1 MTRRGSSI
9 GRIVLIALAGLYG
22 AFAPHGTSGQAQ
34 RAQPSV
40 PEYRVDPFWPQ
51 PLPENWIL
59 AEVSGVAVDSRDH
72 VWIVQRPRTLTEKD
86 GPPPTSVCCVPAPP
100 VIEFDP
106 AGKVVQA
113 WGGSEGY
120 VWPAREHGI
129 SVDPQGNVWV
139 TYTGP
144 MDHIVTKFTRS
155 GKFLLDLGRRG
166 MTRGIND
173 TETLGSPTQATVDGP
188 ANEVYVADGEGS
200 GNANRR
206 VIVFDATTGAYK
218 RRWNAYG
225 TPTTGPG
232 PKYDPAAPLPR
243 EFVGSVHCVRI
254 SHDGLVYVCDR
265 GANRVQSF
273 RKDGTFV
280 NEVVI
285 AKATVQTG
293 STWDLDFTPDQR
305 FLLVADGANQK
316 VWIVQRDSMKVVGS
330 FGRAGHSAGQFLWP
344 NGIAVDSKGNV
355 FVGEVTGGNRVQKF
369 VPVRRAGSGR

>member
-1 MTRRGSSI
+1 MRFRASTISG
-9 GRIVLIALAGLYG
+9 IVLIGAAVLYG
-22 AFAPHGTSGQAQ
+22 TFNLRGSAAQGQRVQAV
-34 RAQPSV
+34 V
-40 PEYRVDPFWPQ
+40 PEYRVDPFWPKA
-51 PLPENWIL
+51 LPENWIL
-59 AEVSGVAVDSRDH
+59 SEVSGVAVDSRDH
-72 VWIVQRPRTLTEKD
+72 VWIVHRPGRLTDKD
-86 GPPPTSVCCVPAPP
+86 GPPPTSVCCKPAPP

-113 WGGSEGY
+113 WGGSDSYE
-120 VWPAREHGI
+120 WPMREHGI
-129 SVDPQGNVWV
+129 SVDSQTNVWV
-139 TYTGP
+139 TFSGNT
-144 MDHIVTKFTRS
+144 DHIVSKFTRS

-166 MTRGIND
+166 QTRGNND
-173 TETLGSPTQATVDGP
+173 VETLGAPTQATVDDI

-254 SHDGLVYVCDR
+254 SRDGLVYVCDR
-265 GANRVQSF
+265 GANRVQVF

-280 NEVVI
+280 NELVI
-285 AKATVQTG
+285 AKETVLTG
-293 STWDLDFTPDQR
+293 STWDLDFTPDQK
-305 FLLVADGANQK
+305 FLLIVDGSNQK
-316 VWIVQRDSMKVVGS
+316 IWIVERQSLKLVGS

-355 FVGEVTGGNRVQKF
+355 FIGEVTGGNRVQKF
-369 VPVRRAGSGR
+369 VPVRQGGPGR

>member
-1 MTRRGSSI
+1 MTLWGSSI
-9 GRIVLIALAGLYG
+9 GRTVLVAPVLLYG
-22 AFAPHGTSGQAQ
+22 ILAMRGGSVQAQ

-51 PLPENWIL
+51 ALPENWIL

-86 GPPPTSVCCVPAPP
+86 GPPPTSVCCIPAPP

-113 WGGSEGY
+113 WGGSDGY
-120 VWPAREHGI
+120 QWPAREHGI
-129 SVDPQGNVWV
+129 SVDPSGNVWV
-139 TYTGP
+139 TFTGP

-155 GKFLLDLGRRG
+155 GKFLMELGHRG
-166 MTRGIND
+166 VTRGVND
-173 TETLGSPTQATVDGP
+173 TETLGAPTQATVDGT

-254 SHDGLVYVCDR
+254 SRDGLVYVCDR
-265 GANRVQSF
+265 GANRVQAF

-280 NEVVI
+280 NELVV
-285 AKATVQTG
+285 AKNTVLTG
-293 STWDLDFTPDQR
+293 TTWDLDFTPDQR
-305 FLLVADGANQK
+305 FLLIADGANQK
-316 VWIVQRDSMKVVGS
+316 VWIAQRDSMKVVGS

-355 FVGEVTGGNRVQKF
+355 FVCEVTGGNRVQKF
-369 VPVRRAGSGR
+369 VQVRQGGSRR